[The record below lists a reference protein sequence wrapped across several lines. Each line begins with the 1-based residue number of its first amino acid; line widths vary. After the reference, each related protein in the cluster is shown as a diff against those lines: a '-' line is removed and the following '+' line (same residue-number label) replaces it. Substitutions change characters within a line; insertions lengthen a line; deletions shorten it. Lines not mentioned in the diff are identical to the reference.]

1 MPTDPM
7 ILRPERARTFR
18 MALAS
23 ALVVAVSVLGLPQSA
38 HAQGARLVK
47 KSGEWSLYA
56 HDGSGQ
62 PICFLT
68 AGAKETEP
76 KGGNRKSYFYVAAW
90 PKEGV
95 KSEVSVNLGTAL
107 KDQSPAQVS
116 IGNTRFSL
124 FTKDDKAFVGDAA
137 EELKLIDAMKKGSFM
152 VVQATSG
159 TGASIKDTYSL
170 IGVTQGITDLATGCK

>member
-1 MPTDPM
+1 MRLEP
-7 ILRPERARTFR
+7 RFAAARF
-18 MALAS
+18 
-23 ALVVAVSVLGLPQSA
+23 
-38 HAQGARLVK
+38 
-47 KSGEWSLYA
+47 
-56 HDGSGQ
+56 
-62 PICFLT
+62 
-68 AGAKETEP
+68 
-76 KGGNRKSYFYVAAW
+76 
-90 PKEGV
+90 
-95 KSEVSVNLGTAL
+95 NLGTAL

-170 IGVTQGITDLATGCK
+170 IGVTQGITHLATGCK